1 MMSRIQTRRTR
12 DGIWKTASGVTSV
25 DPGELKCLVREGLM
39 SMTLVERYDFI
50 MSLESDLQ
58 SANLTMRA
66 YLIPI
71 GISAR
76 TLQELTPGEIGH
88 LIRYLTINVPS
99 AKLVVDGVM
108 ESLGIFAERIVTP
121 DERLAA

>member
-1 MMSRIQTRRTR
+1 
-12 DGIWKTASGVTSV
+12 VTSV